1 MREATP
7 VILESTITCPHCG
20 TAKAETMPTDVCQFF
35 YVHWLR
41 RASTAEDRR
50 LLRILLARFCAMSTY
65 PGGRNTYMPAA
76 MTGDRIPTGGCAHCG
91 LTAHKGARREF
102 LDDR

>member
-1 MREATP
+1 
-7 VILESTITCPHCG
+7 
-20 TAKAETMPTDVCQFF
+20 
-35 YVHWLR
+35 
-41 RASTAEDRR
+41 
-50 LLRILLARFCAMSTY
+50 MSTY

-76 MTGDRIPTGGCAHCG
+76 MTGNRIPTGGCAHCG